1 MITSKVF
8 GRLSLVAVAI
18 LGLLFSLASGAAGS
32 LSPQNEGNVGAA
44 PSWARGPLGRSPAE
58 ADYVPDQ
65 VVVKFEPAAT
75 AAAVSALHAG
85 LGARVVAQIPHL
97 GVQLVAVSPGQVGAV
112 VSAYRRDPRV
122 EFAEPNYIAHVLPS
136 SYGLESS
143 LTGYGLKPSFA
154 IPNDTYWSSQWSL
167 PQIQAPDAWEINT
180 GSTSVVIAVID
191 TGVDLAHPDLDDKIV
206 PGHDFVNDDDDPQ
219 DDFGHGTHVSGIAA
233 AETNNGLG
241 VAGISWGARIMPV
254 KVLDYSGTGTYY
266 DVADGIVW
274 AADQGAHILNMSLG
288 GPQPSSVLEDAV
300 NYAWDKGAVLV
311 AAAGNDGTNWPI
323 YPAAYQ
329 NVIAVAATDRN
340 DQPAYFSNY
349 GHYIGVAAPGVD
361 ILSTFPGGYLSW
373 QGTSMASPHVAG
385 LAALVF
391 SVDESQTN
399 AAVRQRI
406 EETADDLGSPG
417 WDEYYG
423 YGRINSYRALS
434 GAPPAPTPTPGPT
447 STPGPPTPTPVPPTP
462 GPSPTPYPPPSTPP
476 PTITPIPPTP
486 TSTPVLPSPTP
497 PSTATP
503 APPPPTPTTQ
513 PYPPPTATPV
523 PPTPTPVPPTP
534 TPTPVA
540 PTATPITPPYP

>member
-1 MITSKVF
+1 
-8 GRLSLVAVAI
+8 
-18 LGLLFSLASGAAGS
+18 
-32 LSPQNEGNVGAA
+32 
-44 PSWARGPLGRSPAE
+44 
-58 ADYVPDQ
+58 
-65 VVVKFEPAAT
+65 
-75 AAAVSALHAG
+75 
-85 LGARVVAQIPHL
+85 
-97 GVQLVAVSPGQVGAV
+97 V

-143 LTGYGLKPSFA
+143 LTVYGLKPSFA

-233 AETNNGLG
+233 AETNNRLG

-361 ILSTFPGGYLSW
+361 ILSTFPDGYLSW

-406 EETADDLGSPG
+406 EQTADDLGSPG

-503 APPPPTPTTQ
+503 APPSPTPTTQ